1 MCGMTDMKSPT
12 VIIILLQ
19 AYLISAL
26 LRFGDFHLGI
36 LRLDIC
42 KHCSQLALKEID
54 KQLVQRTCRRDVFVC
69 LPMSGFFSNYLLCLG
84 RNRIQVFNITIIGL
98 INFGTIVF
106 SKFFFSVIV

>member
-69 LPMSGFFSNYLLCLG
+69 LPMSGFFSLIICFAWEGIESKYL
-84 RNRIQVFNITIIGL
+84 T
-98 INFGTIVF
+98 
-106 SKFFFSVIV
+106 